1 MRSPKPGVISLITLA
16 VCLAAAYPSAAQ
28 MAGEPHLPP
37 LYRFPDGHY
46 VLADT
51 LRYKINGHN
60 FVIPP
65 GFVNDLASIPR
76 KSAGFLPRD
85 TRHDIPGIV
94 HDWLYWR
101 QELPKKDADELFRR
115 MLMDMGY
122 PESVAGFG
130 YVGVRNPIADI
141 AWKTNCSDRKA
152 LRPRIIPSRFMRIP
166 ARVYWEGR
174 GGYREYLQR
183 KQVVLDQTSRGH
195 CVNVPGS
202 RPNVR

>member
-101 QELPKKDADELFRR
+101 QELPKKAR
-115 MLMDMGY
+115 M
-122 PESVAGFG
+122 S
-130 YVGVRNPIADI
+130 
-141 AWKTNCSDRKA
+141 CSGGCSWIWA
-152 LRPRIIPSRFMRIP
+152 IPSRWLDLAMSVSGIQLRI
-166 ARVYWEGR
+166 
-174 GGYREYLQR
+174 
-183 KQVVLDQTSRGH
+183 
-195 CVNVPGS
+195 
-202 RPNVR
+202 